1 MAVSTSMCPCHS
13 GRTRSSR
20 GDCWHASQREGEDRA
35 LICLACVCVCVCLC
49 VCARVCV
56 CVCFCVWVC
65 VCVNAA
71 NITFTGPSSP

>member
-35 LICLACVCVCVCLC
+35 LICLACVCVCVCVSVC
-49 VCARVCV
+49 VRARVCV
-56 CVCFCVWVC
+56 YVFVCGC
-65 VCVNAA
+65 VCV
-71 NITFTGPSSP
+71 